1 MTQRNWDKVT
11 ERGVVWSELDV
22 VRGGGGGVAGPRSG
36 ARPKRFGLSSEGCL
50 VRRAGRS
57 D

>member
-22 VRGGGGGVAGPRSG
+22 VRGGGGGLQVRAPERGQN
-36 ARPKRFGLSSEGCL
+36 GLVSA
-50 VRRAGRS
+50 V
-57 D
+57 